1 VVRNHL
7 LCAAAAIHRSG
18 IPSPMEA
25 PMTGTESTD
34 RPGTTIHDLIR
45 SDDTEALRAMLA
57 SHHSADIVALLDGVD
72 AKEAAGLIR
81 LLPEERQ
88 GRVFGYFAPEQ
99 QVAMARALDRGS
111 LAELITRMS
120 HDERAD
126 LFNRLTPE
134 QQAAIL
140 PGLAQAE
147 REDIRKLAAY
157 PEGTA
162 GSVMTSDYA
171 TLSPE
176 LTTREAVDKLRLEAP
191 DKETIYEAYIVD
203 HERRVVGRISLR
215 DLLVAPDQATVGAV
229 MRRDVHVVRA
239 EEDREVAAQA
249 VGTYDLIA
257 VPVIDG
263 DDRLVGIITHDDA
276 MDVQVQEATI
286 DMHKVASVGEGIV
299 SVRNAGI
306 WLLYRM
312 RFVWLVLLVF
322 GNIFSGAGI
331 AYFEDT
337 IAAYVALVFFLPLL
351 IDSGGNAGSQAATL
365 MVRGLATGDV
375 ALRDWGA
382 MIGREVLVA
391 GLLGLSMAL
400 AVSVIGLWRG
410 GPEIAL
416 VVSLSMILIVIVGS
430 TIGMTLP
437 FVLSRLKVDPATA
450 SAPLVTSIADAAG
463 VLIYFAIAT
472 AFLPMPGA

>member
-1 VVRNHL
+1 VQPPP
-7 LCAAAAIHRSG
+7 LCGGGNPPVGHQ
-18 IPSPMEA
+18 PPMET
-25 PMTGTESTD
+25 PMTGIETTD
-34 RPGTTIHDLIR
+34 RPAATIQDLIR

-57 SHHSADIVALLDGVD
+57 SRHSADIVELLDD
-72 AKEAAGLIR
+72 IDPKEALGLIR

-99 QVAMARALDRGS
+99 QVAMARALDRRA
-111 LAELITRMS
+111 LADLITRMS

-147 REDIRKLAAY
+147 REDIRKLSAY

-203 HERRVVGRISLR
+203 ADRRVVGRISLR
-215 DLLVAPDQATVGAV
+215 DLLVAPDQATVGEA

-239 EEDREVAAQA
+239 EEDREAAAQA
-249 VGTYDLIA
+249 VSTYDLIA

-299 SVRNAGI
+299 SVKNAGI

-337 IAAYVALVFFLPLL
+337 IRA
-351 IDSGGNAGSQAATL
+351 
-365 MVRGLATGDV
+365 
-375 ALRDWGA
+375 
-382 MIGREVLVA
+382 
-391 GLLGLSMAL
+391 
-400 AVSVIGLWRG
+400 
-410 GPEIAL
+410 
-416 VVSLSMILIVIVGS
+416 
-430 TIGMTLP
+430 
-437 FVLSRLKVDPATA
+437 
-450 SAPLVTSIADAAG
+450 
-463 VLIYFAIAT
+463 
-472 AFLPMPGA
+472 